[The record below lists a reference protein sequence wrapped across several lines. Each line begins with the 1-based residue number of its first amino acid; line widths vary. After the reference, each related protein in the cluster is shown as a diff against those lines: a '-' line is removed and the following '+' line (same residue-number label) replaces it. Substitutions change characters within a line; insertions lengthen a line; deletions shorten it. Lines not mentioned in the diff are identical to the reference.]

1 MGSMAP
7 YSNKNSLSQATSNS
21 GIQANNR
28 SRIKP
33 QADSQFIQQ
42 MGASEQEDMIVNIND
57 FDGINDVIDTDGN
70 LSRERRYVNSYVL
83 PRSE

>member
-1 MGSMAP
+1 
-7 YSNKNSLSQATSNS
+7 
-21 GIQANNR
+21 
-28 SRIKP
+28 
-33 QADSQFIQQ
+33 

-57 FDGINDVIDTDGN
+57 FDGINDAIDTDGN